1 MTAGAPDAA
10 ACPACGEAAGP
21 GARFCEACGA
31 VLAPASGSTTP
42 DGTAAPSTGPADAAA
57 GVARPAIPA
66 TPGEQGDP
74 GDLGDLGD
82 PDDPDATAA
91 GAAAPQGARDG
102 APDAAD
108 AEPAPCPA
116 CGGEI
121 APDGYCLECGARAP
135 RERDHVERR
144 ASEHV
149 GGVSDVGVRR
159 RRNEDALALGTA
171 GDVAVL
177 VVCDGVASAP
187 DSDRASRAAAQAARD
202 LLVGGVGAVDPPV
215 EDAAAWSRLLVAAGH
230 AADVAVRAA
239 VDDAA
244 SREDPPSCTFAAA
257 LVGPTLVVAGW
268 LGDSR
273 VYWLPDAGPAEQLTE
288 DDSLAAELV
297 AGGMTREQAERSRDA
312 HAITRWLGAD
322 AEDATARTVATRPAG
337 PGWVLACSDGLWN
350 YGSAPDVVAGLVR
363 DAVGRLGADP
373 VAVARDLVGWANA
386 RGGHDNVTVALA
398 RVTGSAGTDVAPGT
412 TAEDDPGTV
421 PTVRRRPA
429 GSLAGGPRT
438 VDPPTA

>member
-1 MTAGAPDAA
+1 MDGVVTAGAPDAA
-10 ACPACGEAAGP
+10 VCPACGEAAGP

-31 VLAPASGSTTP
+31 VLAPAGASTTP

-57 GVARPAIPA
+57 GVARPAAPA
-66 TPGEQGDP
+66 TPGEHGDP
-74 GDLGDLGD
+74 GDPG
-82 PDDPDATAA
+82 DPDATVA

-108 AEPAPCPA
+108 AEPTPCPA

-144 ASEHV
+144 ASEDV

-202 LLVGGVGAVDPPV
+202 LLVGGLGAVEAPAP
-215 EDAAAWSRLLVAAGH
+215 DAGAWSRLLVAAGH
-230 AADVAVRAA
+230 AADAAVRAA

-244 SREDPPSCTFAAA
+244 SREDPPSCTFVAA
-257 LVGPTLVVAGW
+257 LAGPTLLVAAW

-363 DAVGRLGADP
+363 DAVDRLGPDP

-398 RVTGSAGTDVAPGT
+398 RVAGPAGTDVAPGT

-438 VDPPTA
+438 AAPPTA

>member
-10 ACPACGEAAGP
+10 VCPACGEAAGP

-31 VLAPASGSTTP
+31 VLAPASTTP
-42 DGTAAPSTGPADAAA
+42 DGTAAQSTGPADAAA
-57 GVARPAIPA
+57 DVARPAAPA

-74 GDLGDLGD
+74 GDPG
-82 PDDPDATAA
+82 ATVA

-144 ASEHV
+144 AAEHV

-202 LLVGGVGAVDPPV
+202 LLVGGLGAVETPAP
-215 EDAAAWSRLLVAAGH
+215 DAGAWSRLLVAAGH
-230 AADVAVRAA
+230 AADAAVRAA

-244 SREDPPSCTFAAA
+244 SREDPPSCTFVAA
-257 LVGPTLVVAGW
+257 LAGPTLLVAAW

-363 DAVGRLGADP
+363 DAVDRLGPDP

-398 RVTGSAGTDVAPGT
+398 RVAGPAGTDVAPGT

-438 VDPPTA
+438 AAPPTA

>member
-1 MTAGAPDAA
+1 MTAEAPDAD

-31 VLAPASGSTTP
+31 VLAPASTTP

-57 GVARPAIPA
+57 GVARPAAPA

-74 GDLGDLGD
+74 GDPG
-82 PDDPDATAA
+82 DPDATVA
-91 GAAAPQGARDG
+91 GAAAAEGARDG

-202 LLVGGVGAVDPPV
+202 LLVGGLGAVEAPAA
-215 EDAAAWSRLLVAAGH
+215 DAGAWSRLLVAAGH
-230 AADVAVRAA
+230 AADAAVRAA

-244 SREDPPSCTFAAA
+244 SREDPPSCTFVAA
-257 LVGPTLVVAGW
+257 LAGPTLLVAAW

-273 VYWLPDAGPAEQLTE
+273 VYWLPDAGRAEQLTE
-288 DDSLAAELV
+288 NDSLAAELV

-337 PGWVLACSDGLWN
+337 PGWLLACSDGLWN

-363 DAVGRLGADP
+363 DAVDRLGPDP

-398 RVTGSAGTDVAPGT
+398 RVAGPAGTDVAPGT

-438 VDPPTA
+438 AAPPTA